1 MMFLVIGAVLLVATF
16 LIGVGL
22 VSLIF
27 IRHPNTSVSTPTV
40 KDLPH
45 ELALCDNFKPGT
57 IVLLDLGKGEKHFQ
71 VTGDCPLSTLA
82 LRDVYVAQ
90 LEYLGWTVHDDG
102 SGNLTCYSYGRKEA
116 LNAGLSDSSNT
127 ANQSTLSVELVTGV
141 TSPPDGFPPVKSTP
155 SGSAGSVPPAAPVGQ
170 LPAATSASPSV
181 SLPS

>member
-1 MMFLVIGAVLLVATF
+1 VQSPQPAPNRGGRRAMMFLVIGAILLVAIF
-16 LIGVGL
+16 LIAVGL
-22 VSLIF
+22 VSLLF
-27 IRHPNTSVSTPTV
+27 IKHPNTSVSTPTI

-45 ELALCDNFKPGT
+45 ELALCDNFRSST

-102 SGNLTCYSYGRKEA
+102 SGNLSCYSYARQEV
-116 LNAGLSDSSNT
+116 LNAGLSDSSNG

-141 TSPPDGFPPVKSTP
+141 SGAPDGFPRVQSTP
-155 SGSAGSVPPAAPVGQ
+155 SGSPRSAPSATPVG
-170 LPAATSASPSV
+170 
-181 SLPS
+181 